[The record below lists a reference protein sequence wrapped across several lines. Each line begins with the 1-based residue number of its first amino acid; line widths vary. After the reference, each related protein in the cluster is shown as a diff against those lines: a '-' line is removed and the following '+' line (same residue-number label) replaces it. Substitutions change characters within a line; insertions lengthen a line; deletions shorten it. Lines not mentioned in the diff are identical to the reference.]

1 MIMLEV
7 FTSYPPYYNIR
18 HDEKLVTS
26 ICEGKKPEIKY
37 KIPLLLKDLMEQC
50 WNIDPRKRSTSEEL
64 LQLLVCYC
72 HEDDEV
78 LEKQIN
84 EADELN
90 KDFYLYDPNRLKHPQ
105 AIYTSRLFLKKE
117 KKITIF
123 YDTRQVNLELPDDCI

>member
-7 FTSYPPYYNIR
+7 FTSYSPYYNIR

-26 ICEGKKPEIKY
+26 ICEGKKPKIKC

-50 WNIDPRKRSTSEEL
+50 WNIDPRKRPTSEEL

-72 HEDDEV
+72 HEDDE
-78 LEKQIN
+78 
-84 EADELN
+84 LN
-90 KDFYLYDPNRLKHPQ
+90 KDFSLYDPNGLKHSQ

-117 KKITIF
+117 QFFMIHV
-123 YDTRQVNLELPDDCI
+123 R